1 MLRKIVVS
9 CIATAMMTALF
20 GCSSEEIEPLKMDE
34 SPAVAPTSLKP
45 QMKVPQVNTRDLVV
59 DVDVDARRG
68 AAIEE
73 GAAKHYLSKDEIGEN
88 SPLLLSNV
96 KYDRRNPLSY
106 ENMVNAGNTGNG
118 NTTSPDALKLIQDNF
133 NIGSISD
140 YSYYEL
146 SRWQRFCNHG
156 KNMDRLD
163 WRFIKNKTP
172 RRAKLMCSTFRTRR
186 SRARAT
192 GSIPT
197 SIPTMTG
204 IRCFS
209 RILRSTRT

>member
-9 CIATAMMTALF
+9 CIATAMMTALS
-20 GCSSEEIEPLKMDE
+20 GCSSEEIEPFEMDE

-106 ENMVNAGNTGNG
+106 ENMVNAGNTGNS
-118 NTTSPDALKLIQDNF
+118 NITSPDALKLIQDNF
-133 NIGSISD
+133 NIGNISD

-163 WRFIKNKTP
+163 WRFIKNKTHNFP
-172 RRAKLMCSTFRTRR
+172 KELLDKCNPPSKNQFKRYGFYLK
-186 SRARAT
+186 
-192 GSIPT
+192 
-197 SIPTMTG
+197 
-204 IRCFS
+204 
-209 RILRSTRT
+209 

>member
-9 CIATAMMTALF
+9 CIATAMMTALS
-20 GCSSEEIEPLKMDE
+20 GCSSEEIEPFEMDE

-96 KYDRRNPLSY
+96 KYDRRNPLS
-106 ENMVNAGNTGNG
+106 
-118 NTTSPDALKLIQDNF
+118 
-133 NIGSISD
+133 
-140 YSYYEL
+140 
-146 SRWQRFCNHG
+146 
-156 KNMDRLD
+156 
-163 WRFIKNKTP
+163 
-172 RRAKLMCSTFRTRR
+172 
-186 SRARAT
+186 
-192 GSIPT
+192 
-197 SIPTMTG
+197 
-204 IRCFS
+204 
-209 RILRSTRT
+209 